1 MVSDPEIERI
11 AVEAVTKM
19 EEARGCKVQSV
30 EAENRGFDLISR
42 RPHPHD
48 PETAVEVRFIEVK
61 GRAHVGEVALTSNE
75 FKTAERLK
83 DDFWLYVVFNC
94 ATDPEC
100 HVVRNPAKM
109 GWKPVRVVEHYH
121 VGAQAILQ
129 AEQEA

>member
-1 MVSDPEIERI
+1 M
-11 AVEAVTKM
+11 
-19 EEARGCKVQSV
+19 
-30 EAENRGFDLISR
+30 
-42 RPHPHD
+42 
-48 PETAVEVRFIEVK
+48 RFIEVK